1 MSLPENQVT
10 RQHHANSRCPRCATR
25 LNLNDTGTRHAPKVE
40 QWPVPADT
48 ANPIARY
55 LTHINEI
62 DSATYTELYE
72 PK

>member
-1 MSLPENQVT
+1 MQGGVLI
-10 RQHHANSRCPRCATR
+10 RLLHALKA
-25 LNLNDTGTRHAPKVE
+25 E
-40 QWPVPADT
+40 QWPVTAD
-48 ANPIARY
+48 ASNPIARY